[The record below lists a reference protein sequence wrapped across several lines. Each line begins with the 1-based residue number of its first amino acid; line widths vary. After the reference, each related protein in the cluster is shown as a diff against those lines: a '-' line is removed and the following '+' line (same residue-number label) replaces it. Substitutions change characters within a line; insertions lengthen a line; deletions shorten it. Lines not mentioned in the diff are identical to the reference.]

1 LQVGMAACRSFF
13 LRLLSAIKLEL
24 RLTTFF
30 SSFLTSIIS

>member
-1 LQVGMAACRSFF
+1 MGMVVGRSYF

-30 SSFLTSIIS
+30 LLN